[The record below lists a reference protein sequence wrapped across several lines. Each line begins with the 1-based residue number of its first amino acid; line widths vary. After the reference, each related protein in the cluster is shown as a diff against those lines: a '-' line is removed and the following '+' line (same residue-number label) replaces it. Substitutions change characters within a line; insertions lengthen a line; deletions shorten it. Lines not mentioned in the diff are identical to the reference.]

1 MKRFYREARCAPVA
15 GGYGVALDGKP
26 VRTPAGRPLAVPG
39 AALAEALAGEWAAQG
54 ERVRREAMPLTRLVC
69 TALDRLPAAR
79 PDTVAAVAR
88 YAETDLVCY
97 RAAAPPVLAARQ
109 EAAWQPLVEWAAERY
124 GARLAVTTGLR
135 PVPQAPAALAAL
147 RAAVAALDDL
157 ALAGLG
163 FATGAL
169 GSLVV
174 ALALRCGRL
183 DAAAAADAA
192 LVDERYQ
199 MERWGA
205 DPELAERCRR
215 LTDDVAAAARL
226 FRLLAAGGPA
236 PK

>member
-1 MKRFYREARCAPVA
+1 MKRFYREARCAPAA

-26 VRTPAGRPLAVPG
+26 VLTPAGRPLAVPG
-39 AALAEALAGEWAAQG
+39 AALAEALAEEWAVPG
-54 ERVRREAMPLTRLVC
+54 ERVEREAMPLTRLVC
-69 TALDRLPAAR
+69 GALDLTSAAR
-79 PDTVAAVAR
+79 PGTVAAVAR

-97 RAAAPPVLAARQ
+97 RAPAPPTLAARQ
-109 EAAWQPLVEWAAERY
+109 AAAWQPLVEWAAERY

-135 PVPQAPAALAAL
+135 PIPQAPAAVAAL
-147 RAAVAALDDL
+147 RAAVAVLDDL
-157 ALAGLG
+157 ALTGLG

-174 ALALRCGRL
+174 ALALLEGRL
-183 DAAAAADAA
+183 AAAAAAEAA

-215 LTDDVAAAARL
+215 LAHDVACADRL
-226 FRLLAAGGPA
+226 FRLLAA
-236 PK
+236 

>member
-1 MKRFYREARCAPVA
+1 MKRFYREARCAPAA

-26 VRTPAGRPLAVPG
+26 VLTPAGRPLAVPG

-54 ERVRREAMPLTRLVC
+54 ERVEREAMPLTRLVC
-69 TALDRLPAAR
+69 GALDLAPAAR
-79 PDTVAAVAR
+79 RSTVAAVAR

-97 RAAAPPVLAARQ
+97 RAAAPPALAARQ
-109 EAAWQPLVEWAAERY
+109 AAAWQPLVEWAAERY

-135 PVPQAPAALAAL
+135 PIPQAPAALAAL
-147 RAAVAALDDL
+147 RAAVAAQDDL

-163 FATGAL
+163 FTTGAL

-174 ALALRCGRL
+174 ALALLEGRL
-183 DAAAAADAA
+183 AAAAAADAA

-215 LTDDVAAAARL
+215 LAGDVACADRL
-226 FRLLAAGGPA
+226 FRLLAA
-236 PK
+236 

>member
-1 MKRFYREARCAPVA
+1 MKRFYREARCAPAA

-26 VRTPAGRPLAVPG
+26 VLTPAGRPLAVPG
-39 AALAEALAGEWAAQG
+39 AALAEALAEEWAAQG
-54 ERVRREAMPLTRLVC
+54 ERVEREAMPLTRLVC
-69 TALDRLPAAR
+69 GALDLTPAAR
-79 PDTVAAVAR
+79 PGTVAAVAR

-97 RAAAPPVLAARQ
+97 RAPAPPTLAARQ
-109 EAAWQPLVEWAAERY
+109 AAAWQPLVEWAAERY

-135 PVPQAPAALAAL
+135 PIPQAPAAVAAL

-157 ALAGLG
+157 ALTGLG

-174 ALALRCGRL
+174 ALALLEGRL
-183 DAAAAADAA
+183 AAAAAAEAA

-215 LTDDVAAAARL
+215 LAHDVACAGRL
-226 FRLLAAGGPA
+226 FRLLAA
-236 PK
+236 

>member
-1 MKRFYREARCAPVA
+1 MKRFYREARCAPAA

-26 VRTPAGRPLAVPG
+26 VLTPAGRPLAVPG
-39 AALAEALAGEWAAQG
+39 AALAEALAEEWAAQG
-54 ERVRREAMPLTRLVC
+54 ERVEREAMPLTRLVC
-69 TALDRLPAAR
+69 GALDLTPAAR
-79 PDTVAAVAR
+79 PGTVAAVAR

-97 RAAAPPVLAARQ
+97 RAPAPPTLAARQ
-109 EAAWQPLVEWAAERY
+109 AAAWQPLVEWAAERY

-135 PVPQAPAALAAL
+135 PIPQAPAAVAAL

-157 ALAGLG
+157 ALTGLG

-174 ALALRCGRL
+174 ALALLEGRL
-183 DAAAAADAA
+183 AAAAAAEAA

-215 LTDDVAAAARL
+215 LVHDVACAGRL
-226 FRLLAAGGPA
+226 FRLLAA
-236 PK
+236 